1 VKKIKEIDEELI
13 VAKNRRILSS
23 LKLNIAE
30 LMSLKFSKKFALS
43 IKKLMS
49 VKNLGIKLNE
59 FLIQMF
65 F

>member
-13 VAKNRRILSS
+13 VAKNRRIVAS

-43 IKKLMS
+43 IKKS
-49 VKNLGIKLNE
+49 
-59 FLIQMF
+59 
-65 F
+65 